1 MFEQVYSKTGI
12 RAIVG
17 SGFLWAWFDALYMG
31 SFFPSANDNGLLA
44 EAATG
49 CLFLLGVPLLVALL
63 ARQALAHQ
71 VVETKVG
78 QLVVGLSGT
87 VGSLLIVAGNYT
99 GWLPVIATGCLLAS
113 VYMALGPLS
122 WGAVYSMGG
131 TISATPYVSGTFA
144 CAVVLDMPLLFM
156 FPEAASVFYSLF
168 PIVSCAVFLGIDPED
183 RSYRTVLDK
192 AVVNELPGRRGW
204 LRNLGVPVTIL
215 AAYGLVMMGFGFFQ
229 HLISFSPV
237 QGSGQAYGMFVQIA
251 RGIVGV
257 ILFVTILRNPQH
269 SRMAYRI
276 CLPLMIAG
284 CMIMPFC
291 LNDASFAVPAVLI
304 IGGYT
309 AFDLFTWVIFCSLAA
324 TQSCNPL
331 GTIAV
336 MRIATSACHALGT
349 ACGIELIGFGPDP
362 IAYAAETTTFVGYL
376 IVMALVL
383 LLTSEEAF
391 ALTNGY
397 YDYRRTV
404 QSIQRNATLEETSS
418 EDDLDATGLLDARF
432 AELGLTARESEVAR
446 LLAHGRT
453 QKWIADYL
461 CISENT
467 VGTHLRRIYQKAGVH
482 KRQQFLDVL
491 AGETSASHKT
501 RDMGNSL

>member
-17 SGFLWAWFDALYMG
+17 SGFLWAWFDALYM
-31 SFFPSANDNGLLA
+31 SSLFPRADDSGLLA
-44 EAATG
+44 EATTG
-49 CLFLLGVPLLVALL
+49 CLFLLGAPLLIALL
-63 ARQALAHQ
+63 ARQTWAHR
-71 VVETKVG
+71 VVETRAG
-78 QLVVGLSGT
+78 QLVIGLSGT
-87 VGSLLIVAGNYT
+87 VGSLLIVAGNYV
-99 GWLPVIATGCLLAS
+99 GGLPMIASGYLLAS
-113 VYMALGPLS
+113 IYMALGPLS
-122 WGAVYSMGG
+122 WGAVYSMSG
-131 TISATPYVSGTFA
+131 TISATPYVSGAFA
-144 CAVVLDMPLLFM
+144 CAIILDMPLLFM

-168 PIVSCAVFLGIDPED
+168 PIVSCAFFLSIDPED

-192 AVVNELPGRRGW
+192 AVVDELPGRKNG
-204 LRNLGVPVTIL
+204 LRSLGIPVTIL
-215 AAYGLVMMGFGFFQ
+215 VAYSLVMMGFGYFQ
-229 HLISFSPV
+229 HLISFSPA
-237 QGSGQAYGMFVQIA
+237 QSDGQTYGMFVQIA
-251 RGIVGV
+251 RGIVGI
-257 ILFVTILRNPQH
+257 ILFVAILRNPQY

-291 LNDASFAVPAVLI
+291 LNDVSFAVPAALI

-324 TQSCNPL
+324 TQSCNPM

-349 ACGIELIGFGPDP
+349 ACGIALIGFSPEP
-362 IAYAAETTTFVGYL
+362 VTYAAETTTFVGYL

-397 YDYRRTV
+397 YDYRHTV
-404 QSIQRNATLEETSS
+404 QSIQRNAAPEEALS
-418 EDDLDATGLLDARF
+418 EDGIDATGLLDERF

-491 AGETSASHKT
+491 AGETSTSHET
-501 RDMGNSL
+501 RDIGDSM